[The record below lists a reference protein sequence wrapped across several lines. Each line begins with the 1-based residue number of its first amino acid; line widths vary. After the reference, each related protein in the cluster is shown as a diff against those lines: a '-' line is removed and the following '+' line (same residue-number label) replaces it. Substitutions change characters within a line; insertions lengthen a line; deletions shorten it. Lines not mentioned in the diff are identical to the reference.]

1 MENLEPLILK
11 IIDLPNYGVVFK
23 IKIFFI
29 GLSVIFALLIIYFLF
44 FKTAWLKFLLL
55 YDIEEV
61 ATFKP
66 AGARKK
72 DKNWIKI
79 IKRLDSGLES
89 EYKISVIEADN
100 LLSKILQNMGF
111 GGATLEEQ
119 LGKLTSATLP
129 SIEEVREIHNVRNR
143 IVREPDFK
151 LSEDDVRKTLAVYE
165 KALTDLHVL

>member
-1 MENLEPLILK
+1 MEELILK
-11 IIDLPNYGVVFK
+11 IINLPNYGIVLK

-29 GLSVIFALLIIYFLF
+29 ALSAIFAALIVYFLLTT
-44 FKTAWLKFLLL
+44 KWLSFLLL
-55 YDIEEV
+55 YDLEEL
-61 ATFKP
+61 TTYRQ
-66 AGARKK
+66 AGAKK
-72 DKNWIKI
+72 SDKDWMKI
-79 IKRLDSGLES
+79 IRRLDSGLES

-129 SIEEVREIHNVRNR
+129 SIEEVREIHNVRNK
-143 IVREPDFK
+143 IVRDPDFK
-151 LSEDDVRKTLAVYE
+151 LTEDDVRKTLAVYE